1 MDLGTPSWGKKAAQR
16 IGSQPGRV
24 AGLGSGEG
32 LSRRGGMPFNLLQD
46 PWIPLEGPR
55 GHQEVGLLEAFDLA
69 IQSSP
74 LTFPCFI
81 PTC

>member
-1 MDLGTPSWGKKAAQR
+1 
-16 IGSQPGRV
+16 
-24 AGLGSGEG
+24 
-32 LSRRGGMPFNLLQD
+32 MPFNLLQD